1 MRTRTWAALALV
13 AAAGR
18 ATRRS
23 PRFDPKGKVIA
34 ITGGSRGLGLLLAR
48 TLAKRG
54 ARLALCAR
62 DAAELERAR
71 AELTFHGAEVLVH
84 TCDVADAAACERFVE
99 SIEARWGRIDA
110 LVNNASIIQVGP
122 AASMSLGDFRSAI
135 DVNLYGTLQPTLAA
149 LPGMRA
155 RGHGR
160 IVNVTSIGGEVAVPH
175 LLPYSVAKFG
185 AVGFSM
191 GLHAE
196 ERKNG
201 IVVTTIVP
209 GLMRTGSFL
218 HALVKGQR
226 RKEAA
231 AFSLSSS
238 IPGVT
243 MSAERAAERIVR
255 ALERGEAYVT
265 LGLPAKA
272 MRMGA
277 ALLPSVAL
285 RTMALVD
292 RFALARPGEA
302 GPEAL
307 PEEVRFHR
315 PPIARSFLT
324 ALGDR
329 AARENNELH

>member
-1 MRTRTWAALALV
+1 MRKRTLAGLALLAV
-13 AAAGR
+13 AGR

-23 PRFDPKGKVIA
+23 PRFDPRGKVIA

-48 TLAKRG
+48 TLAGRG
-54 ARLALCAR
+54 AKLALCAR
-62 DAAELERAR
+62 DAGELERAR
-71 AELTFHGAEVLVH
+71 AELTFKGAEVLVH
-84 TCDVADAAACERFVE
+84 TCDVADAEQCAAFIDGVER
-99 SIEARWGRIDA
+99 RWGRVDV

-122 AASMSLGDFRSAI
+122 AASMGLADFQAAI
-135 DVNLYGTLQPTLAA
+135 DVNLYGTVNPTLAA

-155 RGHGR
+155 RRAGR

-196 ERKNG
+196 ERKHG

-243 MSAERAAERIVR
+243 MSAERAARRIVQ
-255 ALERGEAYVT
+255 ALERGEAYVVV
-265 LGLPAKA
+265 GMPAKL
-272 MRMGA
+272 MRLGT
-277 ALLPSVAL
+277 ALMPSVAL

-292 RFALARPGEA
+292 RYALARPGGA
-302 GPEAL
+302 GPDAL
-307 PEEVRFHR
+307 PEEIRFHR
-315 PPIARSFLT
+315 PRIARGVLT